1 MSEFTMIVIT
11 VVASTVLVG
20 VLSILLDRNASRNDS
35 GEDS

>member
-20 VLSILLDRNASRNDS
+20 VLSILLDRSAGGDS
-35 GEDS
+35 